1 MPALIYFYFYF
12 GSPEFSITL
21 VELSF
26 PKLLHSIKIDEID
39 LKLLLIFFFL
49 FFLALLTKANQT
61 EMFHVHTC
69 SFFHLVYSDW
79 WLCFLLLL
87 FYYHAYPFVVKYPAI
102 FTVVF
107 SYSSQKAHCLSVTN
121 CKPFSFPSFSGALCG
136 SSVLLQTKTFASFFP
151 YSCHEVISVCDI
163 TVGCYGKSCDIW
175 SRGL

>member
-39 LKLLLIFFFL
+39 LKLLLLFFSFFSCSFNKGKSNWDVPHLHL
-49 FFLALLTKANQT
+49 FFLSLGIFWLMALFLTT
-61 EMFHVHTC
+61 P
-69 SFFHLVYSDW
+69 
-79 WLCFLLLL
+79 FLLSCVSICSKIPSYL
-87 FYYHAYPFVVKYPAI
+87 HCCI
-102 FTVVF
+102 FILQ
-107 SYSSQKAHCLSVTN
+107 SKSSLPLSN
-121 CKPFSFPSFSGALCG
+121 Q
-136 SSVLLQTKTFASFFP
+136 LQTLFFSILFRSFVWQLSPAADQNLCLFFP

-163 TVGCYGKSCDIW
+163 TVGCCGKSCDIW